1 MSAEQASSPAV
12 APGVAPAPAP
22 VISIDRCSK
31 WYGQVLGISE
41 ISWHGGG
48 GVIGL
53 LGPNGAG
60 KSTLMKIMAGML
72 RPSHGRLTVFGQ
84 EPYRSSEVR
93 ARIGYCPEHEGMY
106 DELTALEFVAIMA
119 ELSGMD
125 PDTARR
131 QAADALERMGL
142 GEARD
147 RRVRG
152 FSKGMR
158 QRTKLAQ
165 TVVHEPD
172 LLLLDEPLT
181 GVDPLARTDI
191 IKSVRELAAQGK
203 TIIVSSHVLYEI
215 EALTQEIVVI
225 YRGQLLAEGDIYAIR
240 DLIDQYPH
248 RIRLECT
255 APRVVAARLAEAEH
269 VERLSFT
276 GDAVVV
282 ETRAPDACYDLIAR
296 TVLEHAIKV
305 RSLASPDNNLSAVFE
320 YLTNARR
327 SA

>member
-1 MSAEQASSPAV
+1 MSESATHINIE
-12 APGVAPAPAP
+12 
-22 VISIDRCSK
+22 RCSK

-41 ISWHGGG
+41 ISWSGGG

-60 KSTLMKIMAGML
+60 KSTLMKLMAGLL
-72 RPSHGRLTVFGQ
+72 RPSHGRLTVFGK
-84 EPYRSSEVR
+84 EPYKVPGVR

-106 DELTALEFVAIMA
+106 DQLSALEFVAIMA

-125 PDTARR
+125 TKSARTAA
-131 QAADALERMGL
+131 QEALDLMGL
-142 GEARD
+142 TEARD

-165 TVVHEPD
+165 TIVHDPD
-172 LLLLDEPLT
+172 ILLLDEPLT
-181 GVDPLARTDI
+181 GVDPLARADI
-191 IKSVRELAAQGK
+191 IKSVRALAERGK

-240 DLIDQYPH
+240 GLIDQYPH
-248 RIRLECT
+248 RIRLECS
-255 APRVVAARLAEAEH
+255 APRRVAAQLAGAEH
-269 VERLSFT
+269 VERISFS
-276 GDAVVV
+276 GDTVTV
-282 ETRAPDACYDLIAR
+282 ETRSPDECYDLIAA
-296 TVLEHAIKV
+296 TVIEQGIDV
-305 RSLASPDNNLSAVFE
+305 RALTSPDNSLSAVFE